1 MVQYLTEATNFCG
14 CNIRPPRAPW
24 GPLDSSLM
32 MMRNDEVFTLL
43 ILKIFFM
50 KCNFVFLISGA
61 HIPAQPPLS
70 DFLLQLEDYTPTIP
84 GKSYFFPVT
93 LKIVY

>member
-1 MVQYLTEATNFCG
+1 
-14 CNIRPPRAPW
+14 
-24 GPLDSSLM
+24 
-32 MMRNDEVFTLL
+32 
-43 ILKIFFM
+43 M

-84 GKSYFFPVT
+84 GIVIFFFREIKNCLLIYYISFSFPRCCG
-93 LKIVY
+93 

>member
-1 MVQYLTEATNFCG
+1 MSENNSKGTSNGQEQTNG
-14 CNIRPPRAPW
+14 PITNGNSLYNAP
-24 GPLDSSLM
+24 
-32 MMRNDEVFTLL
+32 
-43 ILKIFFM
+43 
-50 KCNFVFLISGA
+50 GA

-84 GKSYFFPVT
+84 GISHIFFSEK

>member
-1 MVQYLTEATNFCG
+1 
-14 CNIRPPRAPW
+14 
-24 GPLDSSLM
+24 
-32 MMRNDEVFTLL
+32 
-43 ILKIFFM
+43 M

-84 GKSYFFPVT
+84 GIVIFFLREIRNCYISFSFPRCCG
-93 LKIVY
+93 

>member
-1 MVQYLTEATNFCG
+1 
-14 CNIRPPRAPW
+14 
-24 GPLDSSLM
+24 
-32 MMRNDEVFTLL
+32 
-43 ILKIFFM
+43 M

-84 GKSYFFPVT
+84 GISHIFFREIKNCLLIYYISFSFPRCGG
-93 LKIVY
+93 